1 MKDLKISKELMSEV
15 LNYEVDTV
23 LGINKNE
30 IDYTCC
36 RDENEGYIDISINLY
51 EFAFKC
57 KEWAISKGY
66 IIKSKPYDYNEDT
79 TFSGG
84 YFWITRIE
92 DGHCPNCGANRS
104 EIQAIIDGCEWILRK
119 NNKSLY
125 LDIGGNK

>member
-1 MKDLKISKELMSEV
+1 MEDLKISDFLLAEV
-15 LNYEVDTV
+15 LDWGEKECVFYSGFILNKNTLKINLGK
-23 LGINKNE
+23 LGIEE
-30 IDYTCC
+30 I
-36 RDENEGYIDISINLY
+36 NIY

-92 DGHCPNCGANRS
+92 NGHCPNCGANRS
-104 EIQAIIDGCEWILRK
+104 EVQAIIDGCEWILEK
-119 NNKSLY
+119 EYNTLIKEGL
-125 LDIGGNK
+125 